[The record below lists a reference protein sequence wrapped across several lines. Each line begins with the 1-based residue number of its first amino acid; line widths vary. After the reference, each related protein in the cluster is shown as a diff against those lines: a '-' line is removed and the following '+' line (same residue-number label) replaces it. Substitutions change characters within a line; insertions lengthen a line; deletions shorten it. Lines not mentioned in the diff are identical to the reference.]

1 MEQQLKQHDMVYHGL
16 SKEAVVKQQE
26 TLALQRKLDTTRSER
41 DELAIENLRLKAQ
54 VSSQA
59 KQQVEYVELKRRYL
73 EYEERGIQG
82 AVAAIESRDKVIDDL
97 SMKLEQALD
106 QLELE
111 RDQQR
116 QRRQIIFP
124 PSPPVAAKKG

>member
-1 MEQQLKQHDMVYHGL
+1 MFQFL

-26 TLALQRKLDTTRSER
+26 TLAIQRQLDTTRSER

-54 VSSQA
+54 VSSHA
-59 KQQVEYVELKRRYL
+59 KQQVEYSELKRRYL

-82 AVAAIESRDKVIDDL
+82 AMAAIESRDKIIDDL
-97 SMKLEQALD
+97 ATKLERSLN

-111 RDQQR
+111 REQHR

-124 PSPPVAAKKG
+124 SSPSVTAKKG